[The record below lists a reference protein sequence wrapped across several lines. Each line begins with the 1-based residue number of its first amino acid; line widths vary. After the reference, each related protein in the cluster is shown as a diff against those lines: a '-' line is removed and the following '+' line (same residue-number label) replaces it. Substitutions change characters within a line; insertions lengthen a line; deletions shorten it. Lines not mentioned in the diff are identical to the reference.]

1 MRLLLL
7 ALVLLWL
14 QLFWTLVNT
23 WRFGEYYAYGWFVP
37 VLAVG
42 LGWRRWQMLGAER
55 AATPPR
61 VSGWV
66 VAAGLLGVLAIAPL
80 RVISL
85 ADPGWRPP
93 LLLQA
98 MLTFGLT
105 HLLVWQAFGRRISL
119 GLLPVTVFAL
129 SAVPYPWQFEQGL
142 IRSLTHAVVNLTR
155 EVFLLTGQP
164 VELLGERLV
173 MGSEAVD
180 VTDGCSGI
188 RSLQSL
194 IMVALFFGELLL
206 LSLPK
211 RLVLIGVAGV
221 CTIAVNTAR
230 AYGLAVIHFNQ
241 GRDAAA
247 SAHDPLGHAAF
258 GISSLVLFLA
268 ALGLL
273 RTGATSS
280 SRRVVRRIQVGPAS
294 PDDAWRP
301 CVADPAPHETER

>member
-23 WRFGEYYAYGWFVP
+23 WRFGEYYSYGWFVP
-37 VLAVG
+37 VLAAG
-42 LGWRRWQMLGAER
+42 LVWRRWQMLGPES
-55 AATPPR
+55 ATSPPR
-61 VSGWV
+61 VAGWV
-66 VAAGLLGVLAIAPL
+66 VAVGLLGVLAIAPL
-80 RVISL
+80 RLISL

-98 MLTFGLT
+98 VLTFGLT

-119 GLLPVTVFAL
+119 GLLPVTVFAV
-129 SAVPYPWQFEQGL
+129 SAVPYPWQFEQHL
-142 IRSLTHAVVNLTR
+142 IRTLTGTVVGLTR
-155 EVFLLTGQP
+155 EVFLLTGHP

-173 MGSEAVD
+173 IGAEAVD

-206 LSLPK
+206 LSLSQ
-211 RLVLIGVAGV
+211 RLVLIGVAGA
-221 CTIAVNTAR
+221 CAIAVNAGR
-230 AYGLAVIHFNQ
+230 AYWLAAIHFNQ
-241 GRDAAA
+241 GREAAA
-247 SAHDPLGHAAF
+247 GAHDSLGHAAF

-273 RTGATSS
+273 RATTS
-280 SRRVVRRIQVGPAS
+280 SRRTVRRIQVIRAS
-294 PDDAWRP
+294 PDGG
-301 CVADPAPHETER
+301 